1 MEACSVMRT
10 KDPEQRKDSTRVV
23 LADLLRLE
31 AVHTLLSALNDA
43 SASAATL
50 AALVERVSPLRARLA
65 ARFRTRFPSRALPRI
80 AEQLALLGNHE
91 LEHSLLQ
98 VLEDLTELR
107 ADADAD
113 DEARS

>member
-1 MEACSVMRT
+1 MQT
-10 KDPEQRKDSTRVV
+10 KAQAPRKDSTRVV
-23 LADLLRLE
+23 LADLARLE

-65 ARFRTRFPSRALPRI
+65 ARYRARFPSRSLPRI

-91 LEHSLLQ
+91 LEHSLLE
-98 VLEDLTELR
+98 VLEDLTQLR
-107 ADADAD
+107 YDADEGEGAG
-113 DEARS
+113 R

>member
-1 MEACSVMRT
+1 MNA
-10 KDPEQRKDSTRVV
+10 KGQGARKDSTRVV
-23 LADLLRLE
+23 LSDLARLE
-31 AVHTLLSALNDA
+31 AVHALLAALNDA
-43 SASAATL
+43 SASAGAL

-65 ARFRTRFPSRALPRI
+65 ARFRTRYPSRALPRI

-98 VLEDLTELR
+98 LLEDLTLLR

-113 DEARS
+113 EGAP

>member
-1 MEACSVMRT
+1 MQTKVREAR
-10 KDPEQRKDSTRVV
+10 RDSTRVV
-23 LADLLRLE
+23 LADLARLE

-65 ARFRTRFPSRALPRI
+65 ARFRARFPSRTLPRI

-91 LEHSLLQ
+91 LEHSLLEL
-98 VLEDLTELR
+98 LEDLTQLR
-107 ADADAD
+107 SDADAGG
-113 DEARS
+113 EVGR